1 MIRFGPAGIP
11 LSCKGRT
18 LKDGIEDVHNLG
30 LNALEVQLLRTNMN
44 ERPADAEEIGKT
56 PSEIVSELVIDIL
69 RPKGEKLEPVSDL
82 NKPIKKG
89 DVLIGLNCGVARSY
103 PELTDLGKMA
113 KELDVKLSIHT
124 PYYMDLVCNEEICY
138 RSMDAIRWAA
148 IIAAQLQAE
157 TVTTHIGLY
166 GGVTERTALN
176 RVKVRL
182 GSLSKWIT
190 KNEMKVKIGVENSG
204 RQEVF
209 GSVGEILNI
218 CRSMKNV
225 VPVINFARIHARE
238 DGSLR
243 EPSDFKKLIDSVET
257 VMKGAPV
264 YSHFS
269 GVEHETGNEKRLTP
283 IKKGD
288 LRFEPLAEC
297 ILDNEYDI
305 SVISSSPLL
314 EHDAMYM
321 KVILER
327 LLAKRMAKEVKVVK
341 VVKVVKKGGRA

>member
-30 LNALEVQLLRTNMN
+30 LNALEVQLLRTNMS
-44 ERPADAEEIGKT
+44 ERPADADEVGRKPCDID
-56 PSEIVSELVIDIL
+56 SELVIDIM
-69 RPKGEKLEPVSDL
+69 RDKGGKCEPVTDL
-82 NKPIKKG
+82 DKPIKKG
-89 DVLIGLNCGVARSY
+89 DMLIGLNCGVARSY
-103 PELTDLGKMA
+103 HELQELGSMA

-124 PYYMDLVCNEEICY
+124 PYYMDLISNDDICY
-138 RSMDAIRWAA
+138 RSMDAIRWAST
-148 IIAAQLQAE
+148 IACHLQAE
-157 TVTTHIGLY
+157 IVTTHIGLY
-166 GGVTERTALN
+166 GDVTQRTALN
-176 RVKVRL
+176 RVKSRL

-190 KNEMKVKIGVENSG
+190 KNEMKVKIGIENSG

-209 GSVGEILNI
+209 GSVSEILSLSRSLKNI
-218 CRSMKNV
+218 I
-225 VPVINFARIHARE
+225 PVINFARVHARE
-238 DGSLR
+238 NGSLR
-243 EPSDFKKLIDSVET
+243 EPADFEKLINSVRA
-257 VMKGAPV
+257 VMKGTAV
-264 YSHFS
+264 YAHFS

-341 VVKVVKKGGRA
+341 KGG